1 MKRIIRLTESDLTRI
16 VRRVINEDSFF
27 GDKLKDMFSDGD
39 YSRAKRE
46 ADDLYAE
53 DDECRYVVQTNWSG
67 MEVRTSDEIDDDDD
81 IIYNTCDEDY

>member
-1 MKRIIRLTESDLTRI
+1 MKRIVRLTERDINRI

-46 ADDLYAE
+46 ADDLYDE
-53 DDECRYVVQTNWSG
+53 DDECRYVVQTKWSG
-67 MEVRTSDEIDDDDD
+67 MEVRTSDEIGEDDD
-81 IIYNTCDEDY
+81 IIYNTCD